1 MPTVIIVLLGI
12 ILIIISFVLKKVKMN
27 QYDVLDDKT
36 KNIIN
41 ELMKKSN
48 LPQNICTDVYLILLQ
63 FSKNNKNSAYN
74 LINEI
79 LIPDLKDNNHTGD
92 VGIAFGML
100 VDKIALSQEE
110 AQNYSIKIINDM
122 IKSNME

>member
-92 VGIAFGML
+92 IGIAFGML